1 MCGRYCLYSRNSI
14 LKKFGIEINE
24 SYNISP
30 GQVVHVLDERLEPK
44 KILWGI
50 KTEWN
55 KKNFVLINARSETL
69 QIKKFFRKSKR
80 CIFIADGYYE
90 WLFNGKKKIP
100 YYHCLSNN
108 LLFFGGIYNEKG
120 ACIVTKQSSL
130 NLSIIH
136 NRQPFFLD
144 EKNFNE
150 WLNFDEG
157 NIDYENIINYHEVS
171 SRVNRAWENDK
182 DLIKGY
188 KDEQNY

>member
-1 MCGRYCLYSRNSI
+1 MTSQN
-14 LKKFGIEINE
+14 
-24 SYNISP
+24 
-30 GQVVHVLDERLEPK
+30 
-44 KILWGI
+44 
-50 KTEWN
+50 
-55 KKNFVLINARSETL
+55 
-69 QIKKFFRKSKR
+69 
-80 CIFIADGYYE
+80 
-90 WLFNGKKKIP
+90 
-100 YYHCLSNN
+100 HCLSNN